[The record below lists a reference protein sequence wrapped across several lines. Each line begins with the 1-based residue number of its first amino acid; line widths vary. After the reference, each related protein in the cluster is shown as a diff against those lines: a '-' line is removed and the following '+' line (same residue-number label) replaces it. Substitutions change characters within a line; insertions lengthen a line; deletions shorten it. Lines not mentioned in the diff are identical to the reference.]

1 MNALEIKGAT
11 IFVVDDNRENLK
23 VLVQYLLD
31 IDIDVVPLRSGEE
44 LLELLKERLPEMIL
58 LDIMM
63 PGGIDGYETCRRLK
77 VNDTTKDIPV
87 LFMSALTDTLDKVSG
102 FNVGAVDYITKPIE
116 TEELLSRIHTH
127 LSISRLQKELFEMN
141 TQLEEKVLM
150 RTEELRETN
159 KLLRKE
165 IEERKHTQESLS
177 QSEKKYRELQNNV
190 PVGVFRSTLEG
201 KFISVN
207 QAMTK
212 MLGYNSVDDLMQA
225 SIIDIYANIVDRK
238 KVLDEANK
246 DDVVHDYEF
255 LAKRKDGS
263 IFWVSISLRI
273 IYDIEKKVKYYDGI
287 IVDITERKQA
297 EAELKKLNQA
307 IEQSPV
313 CVVITD
319 TEGNIEYLNQHFSK
333 ITGYS
338 TKEAIGQ
345 NPRILNGGTQPK
357 EHYKVLWETILA
369 GNIWMGEFHNKTSK
383 GDLYWENAIISPVK
397 NEKGQITHFIA
408 VKENIT
414 EKKKLWDDLVTAKN
428 KAEESDH
435 LKSAFLKTISHELR
449 TPLNAIIGFSGVIE
463 ESMPIN
469 EIIDYKNIINKS
481 GLHLLS
487 LIEAIIQISLIE
499 SKNMIIKNEEFLI
512 SEFMLE
518 IERFINEEI
527 TAKNKDILKIINSI
541 PDEFKGL
548 KVVTDRNKLKHV
560 LFELLKNAIKFTD
573 TGAID
578 YGFKFYNNK
587 EIIFYVN
594 DTGIGI
600 SKNIQKII
608 FERFRQGDD
617 SNTRI
622 HEGLGIG
629 LSIAKQLTETLG
641 GNISVESELGKGS
654 TFYLKVPL
662 KQLNGI

>member
-469 EIIDYKNIINKS
+469 EIIDCKNIINKS

>member
-207 QAMTK
+207 QTMIK

-345 NPRILNGGTQPK
+345 NPRILNAGTQPK

-469 EIIDYKNIINKS
+469 EIIDCKNIINKS

-578 YGFKFYNNK
+578 YGFKFSNNK